1 MRWSSLLVLVALASI
16 INCIKAGS
24 PSSALYSS
32 AARAS
37 GRTRTI
43 RGFKNVQLSTARG
56 FGKRTYPDSQLQPD
70 LIPADWMAEE
80 LSSNPELARFIIRR
94 FIDVDQDGLVS
105 PVELLRNTVCQEP
118 N

>member
-1 MRWSSLLVLVALASI
+1 MELKNI
-16 INCIKAGS
+16 IIIIFC
-24 PSSALYSS
+24 
-32 AARAS
+32 R
-37 GRTRTI
+37 
-43 RGFKNVQLSTARG
+43 
-56 FGKRTYPDSQLQPD
+56 
-70 LIPADWMAEE
+70 IPADWMAEE